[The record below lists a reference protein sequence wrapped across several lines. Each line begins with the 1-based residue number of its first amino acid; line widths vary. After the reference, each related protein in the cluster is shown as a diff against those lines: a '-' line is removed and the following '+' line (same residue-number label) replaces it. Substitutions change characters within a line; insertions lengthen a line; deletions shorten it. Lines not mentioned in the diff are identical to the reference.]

1 MSSSEQPAA
10 RPAALIIHPALKKEL
25 AVAAAMYAALSPSER
40 YKLDAMADAAMALI
54 DIHEEVPVR
63 VLGSGAACPHVR
75 ASRHSLSLSEHLLR
89 QAITEAW
96 ANNSGDALDVMVG
109 LFYREPT
116 GSCGPEHA

>member
-75 ASRHSLSLSEHLLR
+75 ASRHSLSLSEHL
-89 QAITEAW
+89 
-96 ANNSGDALDVMVG
+96 
-109 LFYREPT
+109 
-116 GSCGPEHA
+116 CGRR